1 MMTNAPAMCARR
13 AAQPRGEETIMLMGL
28 HHVQLA
34 MPQGGE
40 ADARAFY
47 GGVLR
52 MAEAAKPGD
61 LAEQGGCWFEAGS
74 LRVYLGV
81 ETPFAPAQKAHPAF
95 LVASISALRDRL
107 AEAGIVYQD
116 NTEMAGFDRVF
127 LDDPFGNRLLLLARA
142 D

>member
-1 MMTNAPAMCARR
+1 
-13 AAQPRGEETIMLMGL
+13 MLMGL

-52 MAEAAKPGD
+52 MAEATKPGD
-61 LAEQGGCWFEAGS
+61 MAARGGCWFESGS
-74 LRVYLGV
+74 LRVHLGV
-81 ETPFAPAQKAHPAF
+81 ETPFAPAKKAHPAF
-95 LVASISALRDRL
+95 LVASLAVVRDRL
-107 AEAGIVYQD
+107 SEAGVAFTD
-116 NTEMAGFDRVF
+116 DTEMPGFERVF
-127 LDDPFGNRLLLLARA
+127 LADPFGNRIELLARS